1 MQEVR
6 RVHDNDDKGLY
17 AAVSRRRAAVAGSG
31 TDAWPFPG
39 RHEMHDEI
47 AEETPIFHS
56 LTVGGW
62 RSRQKGGAGRA
73 VRSVHRPT
81 VNRTADDL
89 AAFHSDLLRAPHVRQ
104 DLEAPARSATR
115 RRAAERAADRRA
127 IAELLGGAGRH
138 RLSTPA

>member
-1 MQEVR
+1 MYE
-6 RVHDNDDKGLY
+6 NDDEGLY
-17 AAVSRRRAAVAGSG
+17 ATVSRRRAALAGPG

-62 RSRQKGGAGRA
+62 RSRQRPGAGGV

-81 VNRTADDL
+81 VNQTANDV
-89 AAFHSDLLRAPHVRQ
+89 AAFHSDPLGAPVPTQ
-104 DLEAPARSATR
+104 ATTTTR
-115 RRAAERAADRRA
+115 RRRDAERAADRRA

>member
-6 RVHDNDDKGLY
+6 RVYEEEGQGLY
-17 AAVSRRRAAVAGSG
+17 AAVSRRRAALAGPGAES
-31 TDAWPFPG
+31 WPFPG
-39 RHEMHDEI
+39 KHEIHEEI

-62 RSRQKGGAGRA
+62 RSRQKSGAGRAGRA
-73 VRSVHRPT
+73 VRSVHRPN
-81 VNRTADDL
+81 VSRTAADL
-89 AAFHSDLLRAPHVRQ
+89 AAFHSDPLQAPV
-104 DLEAPARSATR
+104 PAQASTR
-115 RRAAERAADRRA
+115 RRRDAERAADRRA

>member
-1 MQEVR
+1 MYE
-6 RVHDNDDKGLY
+6 HDDKGLY
-17 AAVSRRRAAVAGSG
+17 AAVSRRRAALAGSG

-39 RHEMHDEI
+39 KHEMHEEI

-62 RSRQKGGAGRA
+62 RSRQRRDAGSAGRA

-81 VNRTADDL
+81 VSRTAEDL
-89 AAFHSDLLRAPHVRQ
+89 AAFHSDPLHAPV
-104 DLEAPARSATR
+104 PAQGTTR
-115 RRAAERAADRRA
+115 RRRDAERAADRRA

>member
-6 RVHDNDDKGLY
+6 RVHEHDDKGLY
-17 AAVSRRRAAVAGSG
+17 AAVSRRRAALAGSG

-39 RHEMHDEI
+39 KHEMHQEI
-47 AEETPIFHS
+47 ADETPIFHS

-62 RSRQKGGAGRA
+62 RVGRRGDAGPAGRA

-81 VNRTADDL
+81 VSRTADDL
-89 AAFHSDLLRAPHVRQ
+89 AAFHSDPLGAPVPLQ
-104 DLEAPARSATR
+104 ATTR
-115 RRAAERAADRRA
+115 RRRDAERAADRRA
-127 IAELLGGAGRH
+127 VAELLGGAGRH

>member
-6 RVHDNDDKGLY
+6 RVYEHEDKDLY
-17 AAVSRRRAAVAGSG
+17 AAVSRRRAALAASG
-31 TDAWPFPG
+31 PDSWPFPG
-39 RHEMHDEI
+39 KHEMHQEI

-62 RSRQKGGAGRA
+62 RSRQRAGAGRAGRA

-81 VNRTADDL
+81 VSRTADDL
-89 AAFHSDLLRAPHVRQ
+89 AAFHSDPLHAPV
-104 DLEAPARSATR
+104 PAQATTR
-115 RRAAERAADRRA
+115 RRRDAERAADRRA